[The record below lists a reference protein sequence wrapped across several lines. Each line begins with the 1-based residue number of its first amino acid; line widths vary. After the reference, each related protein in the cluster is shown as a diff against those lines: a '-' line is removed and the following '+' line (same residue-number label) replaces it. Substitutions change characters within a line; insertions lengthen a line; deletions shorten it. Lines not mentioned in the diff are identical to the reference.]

1 MPAGNDNSNEY
12 RRRICLAVDFIHA
25 NLAENPSMDE
35 IAHAAAFSKF
45 HFQRLFKALVG
56 ETVAEFTRRLR
67 LETAARRLVFNPG
80 TDITGL
86 AFDLGFSSSQ
96 NFAKAFRKQFGV
108 SPTQFRD
115 ERTLSAGEAVKGASP
130 EESTNGNIDRTQIN
144 AGGDGDSYDPATV
157 LKDSVL
163 SGIRDE
169 DQTID
174 VEVRDMPALR
184 VVYRRHFGSYADPGV
199 QTAFD
204 ELQRWAEPRGLYDPR
219 RCLGIPWDDA
229 DITPGD
235 RCRFDACQIVEEDST
250 IEGSVNEQSIPAGR
264 YAVYQCEVTG
274 HDFARPWTTLMLY
287 WLPFSGYQPADGP
300 RYERYVTDGR
310 RDPEGRW
317 QVEICLPVKPL

>member
-1 MPAGNDNSNEY
+1 MLMGNDNSNEY
-12 RRRICLAVDFIHA
+12 RHRICQAVDFIHA
-25 NLAENPSMDE
+25 NLAENPSIDE

-115 ERTLSAGEAVKGASP
+115 ERTAASKVAKDASP

-144 AGGDGDSYDPATV
+144 AAGDDDSYDPATV
-157 LKDSVL
+157 LKGSVL
-163 SGIRDE
+163 SRIRDE
-169 DQTID
+169 DLTID

-204 ELQRWAEPRGLYDPR
+204 ELQRWAEPRGLYDPK

-235 RCRFDACQIVEEDST
+235 RCRFDACQIVEDDSP

-264 YAVYQCEVTG
+264 YAVYQREVTG
-274 HDFARPWTTLMLY
+274 RDFDRPWTMLMRD

-300 RYERYVTDGR
+300 RYERYLTDGR
-310 RDPEGRW
+310 SDPEGRW
-317 QVEICLPVKPL
+317 QVEICLPVRPL